1 MKSLTKTSLLA
12 AAAAL
17 ALAACDDPP
26 PFNPGELS
34 FEPDRPTLA
43 EVKPAPAYT
52 GADPFVLEAQAT
64 YPTGLDLHRKLVLR
78 TCGGTNG
85 VCHNQKEYPDM
96 HTAASFAATIGA
108 PCNVQ
113 PGSWSTVFD
122 RCERRGDTLQL
133 GADLPAVQLGWLDY
147 VPGEERADGAP
158 PPDDASPGLHVML
171 ADPLP
176 GTWQERWADASFV
189 RAFVNN
195 VGEVQTLP
203 YAHFET
209 RWWVVGGDRRRLV
222 GEVREYQR
230 DAAAAL
236 LRSGVVQ
243 GDHNRNG
250 RYGGA
255 SLEQVTLLNPGL
267 PERSYLVARLRGHMD
282 DVVVPGSRMPLANQ
296 PPSVPDMLALMCF
309 IEGLRGF
316 TPGTQLW
323 NLASGID
330 FENCS
335 YKNDPAALNLVGQGV
350 TWSGRIKP
358 LIDAQC
364 MGCHSGAQASGG
376 LDLGG
381 DAYARLLEASIG
393 RPALKLVQPGQPE
406 KSYLWLKVSGDG
418 SVLGQ
423 RMPLD
428 DQGRPVPLPAD
439 QLRDLETWIIAGALK
454 D

>member
-1 MKSLTKTSLLA
+1 MKSLSPLLA
-12 AAAAL
+12 AAALLL
-17 ALAACDDPP
+17 AGCDDPP
-26 PFNPGELS
+26 PFNPGEVP

-43 EVKPAPAYT
+43 EVKRAPAYT
-52 GADPFVLEAQAT
+52 GTDAFVLEAQAT

-122 RCERRGDTLQL
+122 RCERRGDTLKF
-133 GADLPAVQLGWLDY
+133 GADAAPLQLGWLDF
-147 VPGEERADGAP
+147 VPGEEQQFGEGRPG
-158 PPDDASPGLHVML
+158 PDEATPGLHVML
-171 ADPLP
+171 ADPVP
-176 GTWQERWADASFV
+176 GDWTNRWVDVAFV
-189 RAFVNN
+189 RGFVNN

-203 YAHFET
+203 YAHFAT
-209 RWWVVGGDRRRLV
+209 TWWVVGGDRRRLY

-230 DAAAAL
+230 DEAALL

-250 RYGGA
+250 RYGG
-255 SLEQVTLLNPGL
+255 STLESVTMLNPGL
-267 PERSYLVARLRGHMD
+267 PERSYLVARLRGHMEGA
-282 DVVVPGSRMPLANQ
+282 VVPGSRMPLANQ

-316 TPGTQLW
+316 QPGTQLW
-323 NLASGID
+323 NLASDID
-330 FENCS
+330 FESCS
-335 YKNDPAALNLVGQGV
+335 YKANPASLNLVGQGV

-358 LIDAQC
+358 LLDAQC
-364 MGCHSGAQASGG
+364 VGCHSGAQASGG

-381 DAYARLLEASIG
+381 DTYARLLEAAIG
-393 RPALKLVQPGQPE
+393 KPALKLVQPGQPE

-428 DQGRPVPLPAD
+428 EAGRPVPMAAD